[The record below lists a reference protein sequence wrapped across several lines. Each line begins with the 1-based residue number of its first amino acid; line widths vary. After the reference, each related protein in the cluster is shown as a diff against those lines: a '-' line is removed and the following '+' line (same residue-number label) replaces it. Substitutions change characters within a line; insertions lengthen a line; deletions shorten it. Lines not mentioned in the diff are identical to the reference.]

1 MKTKTQELTLT
12 GLLIAL
18 VAAATM
24 VITIPVP
31 ATEGFIHGG
40 DGVIFF
46 VAVFFGKKKGA
57 LAAGIGS
64 ALADLLLGYTVWVV
78 PTLIVKSIM
87 GYLVGS
93 IAEKGTQKHVAAVDV
108 VAVSAGALWM
118 ASGYLV
124 AGSFIK
130 GSLQVALTGL
140 PWDLVQGFGG
150 VALFIPVAAAISRTR
165 FFKQEMHS

>member
-1 MKTKTQELTLT
+1 MNGKTKDLTIT

-18 VAAATM
+18 VTVATM
-24 VITIPVP
+24 LITIPVP
-31 ATEGFIHGG
+31 ATEGFIHAG

-46 VAVFFGKKKGA
+46 VAVFFGKRKGA
-57 LAAGIGS
+57 LAAGLGS
-64 ALADLLLGYTVWVV
+64 ALADLLLGYSLWII

-87 GYLVGS
+87 GYLVGY
-93 IAEKGTQKHVAAVDV
+93 IAEKGTQQHVGFFDMF
-108 VAVSAGALWM
+108 AVSAGALWM

-130 GSLQVALTGL
+130 GSLSVALVGL

-150 VALFIPVAAAISRTR
+150 VVLFVPVAIALGKTQL
-165 FFKQEMHS
+165 FKHQTH